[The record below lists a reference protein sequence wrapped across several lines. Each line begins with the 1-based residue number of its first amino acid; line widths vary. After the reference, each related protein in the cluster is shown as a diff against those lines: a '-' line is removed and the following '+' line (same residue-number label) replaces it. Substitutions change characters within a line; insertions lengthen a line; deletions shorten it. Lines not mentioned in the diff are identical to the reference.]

1 MAKAISLSLSDVLT
15 HVVKFGID
23 IYPPISYREEQT
35 RLNIFYDEM
44 RSIQPQLFQKVHAS
58 AQEFKVFADFRAP
71 NDEAKRVTV
80 STFDLT
86 SRGPVFVYPLKC
98 PPPIGDT
105 AIADDYLELFT
116 QARSMFFR
124 AIPGRQSLRLGLI
137 REVVFGTGDEAVNTF
152 FARQAALANAV
163 LTGGKSVRVYQDDRH
178 NHRIVID
185 SVEIARETRLAVGT
199 TVSEPTE
206 HGLQITL
213 DVNNEAIRPLEE
225 ADIQQVIERANS
237 LWPDELL
244 SYLSREGGP
253 E

>member
-1 MAKAISLSLSDVLT
+1 MAMALSLSLSDVVT

-44 RSIQPQLFQKVHAS
+44 RNIQPQLFEKVHAS

-80 STFDLT
+80 STFELT

-105 AIADDYLELFT
+105 AITDDYLELFSE
-116 QARSMFFR
+116 ARSKFFL
-124 AIPGRQSLRLGLI
+124 AIPGRQCLRLGLI
-137 REVVFGTGDEAVNTF
+137 REVLFGTGGEAVNVF
-152 FARQAALANAV
+152 FAEQTELAGAT
-163 LTGGKSVRVYQDDRH
+163 LTGGKSVRVYKDRRY

-185 SVEIARETRLAVGT
+185 SVEIARQTRLAVRT
-199 TVSEPTE
+199 TVTEPTE

-225 ADIQQVIERANS
+225 ADIQGVIERANS
-237 LWPDELL
+237 LWPEELL
-244 SYLSREGGP
+244 SYLNGDEAP